1 MAFKRIDRL
10 RDQIKE
16 IVAQIIQQKLKDTH
30 VGFVTVT
37 DVKLTADL
45 SEATVYYSVYG
56 DTVAQKSTNR
66 ALEHAKG
73 FIQSELARQMSI
85 RKVPILSFKVDRSVE
100 HGLRIEELLNQIHEE
115 DDRRKDDTQ

>member
-16 IVAQIIQQKLKDTH
+16 IVAVTIQQKLKDTH

-37 DVKLTADL
+37 DVTLTSDMT
-45 SEATVYYSVYG
+45 EATVFYSVFG
-56 DTVAQKSTNR
+56 DALAQKATNR

-73 FIQSELARQMSI
+73 FIQSEVARQISI
-85 RKVPILSFKVDRSVE
+85 RKMPTLSFKVDRSVE
-100 HGLRIEELLNQIHEE
+100 QGLRIEELLNKIHEE
-115 DDRRKDDTQ
+115 DERRKDNSE

>member
-16 IVAQIIQQKLKDTH
+16 VVAEIIQQKLKDTH

-56 DTVAQKSTNR
+56 DTLTQKTTNR
-66 ALEHAKG
+66 ALDHAKG
-73 FIQSELARQMSI
+73 FIQSELARQISI

-115 DDRRKDDTQ
+115 DDRKTNDTK

>member
-16 IVAQIIQQKLKDTH
+16 IVAETIQRKLKDTH

-45 SEATVYYSVYG
+45 AEATVFYSVYG
-56 DTVAQKSTNR
+56 DTLAQKATNR
-66 ALEHAKG
+66 ALEHARG
-73 FIQSELARQMSI
+73 FVQSEVARQLSI
-85 RKVPILSFKVDRSVE
+85 RKTPTISFKVDRSVE
-100 HGLRIEELLNQIHEE
+100 RGLRIEELLNQIHEE
-115 DDRRKDDTQ
+115 DERRKDDTD

>member
-16 IVAQIIQQKLKDTH
+16 VVAEIIQQKLKDTH

-56 DTVAQKSTNR
+56 DTLTQKTTNR
-66 ALEHAKG
+66 ALDHAKG
-73 FIQSELARQMSI
+73 FIQSELARQISI

-115 DDRRKDDTQ
+115 DDRRKDDTE

>member
-16 IVAQIIQQKLKDTH
+16 VVAEIIQQKLKDTH

-37 DVKLTADL
+37 DVKLTGDL

-56 DTVAQKSTNR
+56 DTLTQKTTNR
-66 ALEHAKG
+66 ALDHAKG
-73 FIQSELARQMSI
+73 FIQSELARQISI

-115 DDRRKDDTQ
+115 DDRKKSDTE

>member
-16 IVAQIIQQKLKDTH
+16 VVAEIIQRKLKDTH

-56 DTVAQKSTNR
+56 DTLTQKETNR
-66 ALEHAKG
+66 ALDHAKG
-73 FIQSELARQMSI
+73 FIQSELARQISI
-85 RKVPILSFKVDRSVE
+85 RKVPTLSFKVDRSVE

-115 DDRRKDDTQ
+115 DDRRKDDTE